1 MVRSYNPF
9 SRQWDQKTESS
20 LNCLRDVFKDL
31 PRLLIVADLFVTL
44 PLQIPLNE
52 HLKVEMVFQQAATQ
66 ERVGVP
72 LLHEHYKGQKKKKDP
87 DADVYVHCGGNAGG
101 QNVTRTFIF
110 PGRAT
115 FLFAGFLIGVQQA
128 PDTSRMSARQQ
139 VKENQN
145 MEQHGR

>member
-72 LLHEHYKGQKKKKDP
+72 LLHEHYRGQYKKKILMLMFTYTV
-87 DADVYVHCGGNAGG
+87 A
-101 QNVTRTFIF
+101 VTR
-110 PGRAT
+110 
-115 FLFAGFLIGVQQA
+115 VVK
-128 PDTSRMSARQQ
+128 TS
-139 VKENQN
+139 
-145 MEQHGR
+145 HGRSFPQDALPSCSPGSS